1 MEAYIVSA
9 CRTAIGKFDGTLK
22 GVPVQKL
29 GAVVIEEAV
38 KRAGIEK
45 TAVEEV
51 IMGNVLQAG
60 LGQNP
65 ARQSAIYA
73 GIPYEAGA
81 LTVNKV
87 CGSGMKAIMIAASE
101 IKAGDADVIVAGGME
116 SMDNAPYLLE
126 KARFGYRM
134 FDGKIVDE
142 MVYDGLWDVYNNFH
156 MGMTGEIIA
165 EKYHITREE
174 IDAFALRSNQR
185 AVKATKE
192 GRFRDEIVPVVLE
205 GKKGEK
211 TVFDKDEGPREDTSM
226 EKLAKLKP
234 VFKEGGVVTAGNA
247 SQISDGAAALVVM
260 SEKAM
265 NEYGAKPLAR
275 IHSYT
280 FSGTRPELV
289 MDAPVPTVKKLLAKT
304 GLKIDDFDLIE
315 HNEAFSSASVAI
327 QKVFSIPDEKFNVN
341 GGAVALGHPIGCSG
355 ARIVVT
361 LLHEMIKRNSKL
373 GLATVCLGGGNATAI
388 VLERAA

>member
-1 MEAYIVSA
+1 MDAYIVSA
-9 CRTAIGKFDGTLK
+9 CRTAIGKFEGTLK
-22 GVPVQKL
+22 DVPVQRL
-29 GAVVIEEAV
+29 GAIVIEEAV
-38 KRAGIEK
+38 KRARIEK

-65 ARQSAIYA
+65 ARQAAIYA

-87 CGSGMKAIMIAASE
+87 CGSGMKAIMLAASE

-116 SMDNAPYLLE
+116 SMDKAPYLLE

-134 FDGKIVDE
+134 FDGKIIDE

-165 EKYHITREE
+165 EKYNIKREE

-192 GRFRDEIVPVVLE
+192 GRFKDEIVPVVIE
-205 GKKGEK
+205 GKKGDK
-211 TVFDKDEGPREDTSM
+211 IVFDKDEGPREDTSI

-260 SEKAM
+260 SEKAV
-265 NEYGAKPLAR
+265 NEYGVKPIAR
-275 IHSYT
+275 IHSYA
-280 FSGTRPELV
+280 FSGTKPELV
-289 MDAPVPTVKKLLAKT
+289 MDAPVPTVKKLLART
-304 GLKIDDFDLIE
+304 GLMIEDFDLIE
-315 HNEAFSSASVAI
+315 HNEAFASASVAI

-361 LLHEMIKRNSKL
+361 LLHEMIKRNAKL

-388 VLERAA
+388 TLERTP

>member
-1 MEAYIVSA
+1 MDAYIVSA
-9 CRTAIGKFDGTLK
+9 CRTPIGKFEGTLK

-29 GAVVIEEAV
+29 GAIVIEEAV

-45 TAVEEV
+45 NVIEEV

-87 CGSGMKAIMIAASE
+87 CGSGMKAIMLAASE
-101 IKAGDADVIVAGGME
+101 IRAGNADVIVAGGME

-134 FDGKIVDE
+134 FDGKIIDE

-165 EKYHITREE
+165 EKYGIKREE

-192 GRFRDEIVPVVLE
+192 GRFKDEIVPVVIE
-205 GKKGEK
+205 SRKGEK
-211 TVFDKDEGPREDTSM
+211 IVFDKDEGPREDTSM

-265 NEYGAKPLAR
+265 NEYGIKPLAR

-280 FSGTRPELV
+280 YSGTKPELV
-289 MDAPVPTVKKLLAKT
+289 MDAPVPTVRKLLAKT
-304 GLKIDDFDLIE
+304 GLKIEDFDLIE
-315 HNEAFSSASVAI
+315 HNEAFASASVAI

-361 LLHEMIKRNSKL
+361 LLHEMIKQSSKL

-388 VLERAA
+388 ALERTN